1 MRSKCNLTK
10 GFTWEALVHFDLLY
24 LWCGK
29 VVLYRNLFEE
39 GLSVTQVFAVPVW
52 TWMRWGFD
60 ERLERRKEL
69 AASTWDFAQIS
80 EHWAHVWESSQGG
93 NKPVIVSEDQN
104 KPDFSQLSLVVIKWL
119 LGAGKKN
126 AWIGGTL
133 SEIWWGWAVMW
144 LGAVPCGQ
152 LESLLPSYL
161 RKVQA
166 LFPLLS
172 IFLFVSCPKMLI
184 N

>member
-1 MRSKCNLTK
+1 
-10 GFTWEALVHFDLLY
+10 
-24 LWCGK
+24 
-29 VVLYRNLFEE
+29 
-39 GLSVTQVFAVPVW
+39 
-52 TWMRWGFD
+52 
-60 ERLERRKEL
+60 
-69 AASTWDFAQIS
+69 
-80 EHWAHVWESSQGG
+80 
-93 NKPVIVSEDQN
+93 
-104 KPDFSQLSLVVIKWL
+104 
-119 LGAGKKN
+119 
-126 AWIGGTL
+126 
-133 SEIWWGWAVMW
+133 MW